1 MNKKI
6 ISVLAFSLVFV
17 SVAFAEE
24 TTAVPAVTSV
34 SAVSTTQP
42 SETPDSI
49 KAKQAAF
56 EELKRAQEAKREALK
71 KQQENARETFKDA
84 QENAREQAKDSRQN
98 IRTILGT
105 SSPSQATKEEL
116 ERIREARKD
125 AYENAR
131 EAKKD
136 AYENAKEAFEKA
148 REQAK
153 GVHDGIKNIREGLKK
168 ATSTVARKE
177 ANNNLAE
184 KRVELSRGYF
194 ETRINSLNARIEAIT
209 RAESTLE
216 RVLVNFEKNGINTT
230 DARALFSVAQSKI
243 DIATQ
248 KVTSTK
254 TLASSL
260 SGTVTK
266 ESIKSATEQLKK
278 SADEAGNAIEE
289 TRKDLSINVI
299 PAVRKLSPQKQS
311 APVATTTSATATTT
325 QTQ

>member
-6 ISVLAFSLVFV
+6 ISVLVFSLVFV

-34 SAVSTTQP
+34 SATQS
-42 SETPDSI
+42 SETPESTR
-49 KAKQAAF
+49 AKQAAF

-116 ERIREARKD
+116 ERIREERKTAYENAREARKD

-131 EAKKD
+131 EV
-136 AYENAKEAFEKA
+136 FEKT

-153 GVHDGIKNIREGLKK
+153 EVHDGIKNLREGLKK
-168 ATSTVARKE
+168 ATSTIARKE

-184 KRVELSRGYF
+184 KRVVLSRGYF
-194 ETRINSLNARIEAIT
+194 ETRANSLNARIEAIT
-209 RAESTLE
+209 RAEATIE
-216 RVLVNFEKNGINTT
+216 RVLVNFEKNGVDTT
-230 DARALFSVAQSKI
+230 NARALFSVAQNKI

-254 TLASSL
+254 TLAVLL

-266 ESIKSATEQLKK
+266 ENIKSVTEQLKK
-278 SADEAGNAIEE
+278 SADEAGSAIEE
-289 TRKDLSINVI
+289 ARKDLGTNVI
-299 PAVRKLSPQKQS
+299 PEVRKLSPQKQS
-311 APVATTTSATATTT
+311 APVATTTPTTATTT

>member
-34 SAVSTTQP
+34 SATQS
-42 SETPDSI
+42 SETLESI
-49 KAKQAAF
+49 KKRESTQEATR
-56 EELKRAQEAKREALK
+56 RAQEAKREALK
-71 KQQENARETFKDA
+71 KQEESARETFKDA

-131 EAKKD
+131 ETKKD

-153 GVHDGIKNIREGLKK
+153 DVHDGIKNLREGLKK
-168 ATSTVARKE
+168 ATSTIARKE

-184 KRVELSRGYF
+184 KRLELSRGYF
-194 ETRINSLNARIEAIT
+194 ETRINSLNARTEAIT

-216 RVLVNFEKNGINTT
+216 RVLVNFEKNGVNTT
-230 DARALFSVAQSKI
+230 EARALFSVAQSKI
-243 DIATQ
+243 DIAAQ

-254 TLASSL
+254 TLAASL

-266 ESIKSATEQLKK
+266 ENIKSATEQLKK
-278 SADEAGNAIEE
+278 SADEASSAIEE
-289 TRKDLSINVI
+289 ARKDLSINVI

-311 APVATTTSATATTT
+311 APVATTTPAAAATTT